1 MNAKNL
7 LKELE
12 ELESSNDEKLKN
24 EKRVDLIIALFQDIL
39 ESLN

>member
-24 EKRVDLIIALFQDIL
+24 EKIYKI
-39 ESLN
+39 S